1 MTMASTAGG
10 AAAQKGLGFV
20 GALVVVFALALVSRI
35 AMVGAPPIYDE
46 LYQLVPALS
55 FYAGEGFAVL
65 DGTYDRASDFT
76 RLIAASFDLTGGPSW
91 WAARL
96 IPSVLPGVLLVVA
109 IFAWAWHVDRPGT
122 AIIVAVF
129 LILWP
134 NGIEVSQYIRFY
146 ALHGLLF
153 VLAAIAVYAAF
164 AETRTAVMRGVLL
177 LGAGILLAVA
187 YRLQMLTLIGVGA
200 MGLWVTMAYGP
211 RWLREIWWVKWAV
224 LAGLVGVA
232 AVLASGV
239 LNDTLRWLWTTYRWE
254 PWPASGD
261 TTFYH
266 RDFRDNYPTFWPLF
280 PVAAL
285 IALRVNFRPAFFC
298 LVLFA
303 VCFVLQTFGGLKN
316 IRYLYPVMP
325 FFFVLWGIALWHV
338 IGLVFGWL
346 VETSR
351 EAVAPLV
358 GARWVR
364 PIAWTGIVVALA
376 FAFFANAAF
385 VRSVGL
391 MAGLN
396 DGELLGKVRWQWR
409 GAEEVV
415 TPWLERGALVV
426 TTEEMRA
433 VEWLG
438 DYDVGFNRPRFSEL
452 LYSLGPDTQAFAA
465 DFRTG
470 RPLTGD
476 VRDIERLIECRP
488 VGVVLADAPWVRSGD
503 AARLR
508 KAAEE
513 SGAEAELTRHDGMAL
528 LAWRREAGQTG
539 CGGLPEIEGSAAE
552 RILSGARPPQTLSSA
567 KAER

>member
-1 MTMASTAGG
+1 MALATERSSPARQS
-10 AAAQKGLGFV
+10 ALFV
-20 GALVVVFALALVSRI
+20 GALLLVFGLAFVSRI
-35 AMVGAPPIYDE
+35 AMLGAPPIYDE

-55 FYAGEGFAVL
+55 YHAGEGFSVL

-76 RLIAASFDLTGGPSW
+76 RLIAASFDLTGEPSW

-109 IFAWAWHVDRPGT
+109 IFAWAWHVDRRGT
-122 AIIVAVF
+122 AVIVAVF

-153 VLAAIAVYAAF
+153 VLATMAVYAVFEEA
-164 AETRTAVMRGVLL
+164 RTVAIRVGLL
-177 LGAGILLAVA
+177 LGAGILLAAA
-187 YRLQMLTLIGVGA
+187 YRLQMLTLLGA
-200 MGLWVTMAYGP
+200 GALGLWVAMAYGP
-211 RWLREIWWVKWAV
+211 RWLREIPWVKWAV
-224 LAGLVGVA
+224 LAAVVVVGG
-232 AVLASGV
+232 VLASGV
-239 LNDTLRWLWTTYRWE
+239 LNDTLGWLWTTYRWE

-285 IALRVNFRPAFFC
+285 IALRVNFKPAFFC

-325 FFFVLWGIALWHV
+325 FLFVIWGIALRAV
-338 IGLVFGWL
+338 ISAVFGWL
-346 VETSR
+346 IETSR
-351 EAVAPLV
+351 EAVSPLV
-358 GARWVR
+358 AERWVR
-364 PIAWTGIVVALA
+364 PVAWSGIVVALA

-391 MAGLN
+391 IAGLN

-409 GAEEVV
+409 SAEEVV

-476 VRDIERLIECRP
+476 VGDIERLIACHP
-488 VGVVLADAPWVRSGD
+488 VGVVLADAPWARSGN
-503 AARLR
+503 ALRLR
-508 KAAEE
+508 EAAQL
-513 SGAEAELTRHDGMAL
+513 SGAEAVLSRHDGMAML
-528 LAWRREAGQTG
+528 GWEREGGAIGCNALAE
-539 CGGLPEIEGSAAE
+539 LEGSAAE
-552 RILSGARPPQTLSSA
+552 RILSGARQPQTLSSA